1 MKRILAFAALTVLVL
16 SASSCAKSRAEK
28 MALAENVKVTCN
40 PEVLQLVGD
49 NIPAEITVTYP
60 EDYFYPNA
68 IVSVTPVLVYE
79 GGSQVGPTFIYQG
92 ENVKDNYTVISHDN
106 GGKVSQKVNFKYDK
120 GVEKSYLELRGKCTY
135 GKTTIE
141 IAPFKVAEGV
151 NTTAQLV
158 DLGGTFAVAEDGY
171 QYVLHKSTEGEI
183 HYDVNSAVVKK
194 SELRNQSIKELQAA
208 LEAIEN
214 DARTNVTGTQI
225 IAYASPEGGQKLNA
239 ELSDKRAGTAEKAW
253 NKLNDKKAD
262 DVQVKSIGQDWE
274 GFQTAVSESNIKD
287 KELILR
293 VLNMY
298 SDPAVR
304 ESEIR
309 NMSQVYTELA
319 DKVFPEL
326 RRARFVTN
334 YDYKNFTDEELA
346 ELADKAV
353 NTLDETALLKVAA
366 NTEDTQ
372 RKAVLYNIA
381 EQKFGSQKALYNLA
395 ATYLSKGE
403 PSVAEHY
410 LDKLA
415 DQKDAATLN
424 LRGVAALLKKNFDA
438 ASVYF
443 TQAGTPEAKA
453 NLGAIDIAKG
463 DYAAAVKKLAG
474 TGSVNEALANI
485 LNGDLGAASKVL
497 TGKDGLTDYLKAII
511 AARKGDIANA
521 KALIKAAGEKVSALA
536 TRAATDIEFANVQ

>member
-79 GGSQVGPTFIYQG
+79 GGSQVGPTFTYQG

-309 NMSQVYTELA
+309 NMSQV
-319 DKVFPEL
+319 
-326 RRARFVTN
+326 
-334 YDYKNFTDEELA
+334 
-346 ELADKAV
+346 
-353 NTLDETALLKVAA
+353 
-366 NTEDTQ
+366 
-372 RKAVLYNIA
+372 
-381 EQKFGSQKALYNLA
+381 
-395 ATYLSKGE
+395 
-403 PSVAEHY
+403 
-410 LDKLA
+410 
-415 DQKDAATLN
+415 
-424 LRGVAALLKKNFDA
+424 
-438 ASVYF
+438 
-443 TQAGTPEAKA
+443 
-453 NLGAIDIAKG
+453 
-463 DYAAAVKKLAG
+463 
-474 TGSVNEALANI
+474 
-485 LNGDLGAASKVL
+485 
-497 TGKDGLTDYLKAII
+497 
-511 AARKGDIANA
+511 
-521 KALIKAAGEKVSALA
+521 
-536 TRAATDIEFANVQ
+536 